1 MGQSETSVTV
11 LFVCVENAGRS
22 RMAEAFFN
30 ALAPAGMKAIS
41 AGTEPAASPHPEVVA
56 CMKEARVPLGE
67 GPGRMLTQE
76 LVDSASR
83 VIGMGCNVKEACP
96 AIRVP
101 LEDWELDNPKG
112 QPPDVVRRIRDDIR
126 ARVEHLIKELA
137 PHSVQIR

>member
-1 MGQSETSVTV
+1 MDESQSSSTV

-30 ALAPAGMKAIS
+30 SLAPAGMRAIS
-41 AGTEPAASPHPEVVA
+41 AGTEPAAAPHPEVVES
-56 CMKEARVPLGE
+56 MREAGVLLE
-67 GPGRMLTQE
+67 SGPGRMLTQD

-101 LEDWELDNPKG
+101 LEDWDLENPKG
-112 QPPDVVRRIRDDIR
+112 QPADVVRRIRDDIR
-126 ARVEHLIKELA
+126 ARVETLIHELA
-137 PHSVQIR
+137 SHAAQTR